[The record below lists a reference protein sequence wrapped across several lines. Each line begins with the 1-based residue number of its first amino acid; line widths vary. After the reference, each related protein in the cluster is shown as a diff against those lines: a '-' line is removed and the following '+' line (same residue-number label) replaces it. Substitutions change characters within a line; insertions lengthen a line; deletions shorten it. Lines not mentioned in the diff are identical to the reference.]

1 MSADED
7 MQERADAV
15 AVEIGRIRD
24 ALRDGRPVETE
35 RLAGLVEDIHSL
47 STQLAPAEAA
57 TVQPRLLG
65 LLADLDVVQAERRA
79 AHAALQT
86 DPARATGRH
95 RGVNAYGPTGKE

>member
-15 AVEIGRIRD
+15 AAEIGRIRD

-47 STQLAPAEAA
+47 STQLAPAEAE
-57 TVQPRLLG
+57 TVKPRLLG
-65 LLADLDVVQAERRA
+65 LPAELDEIQDETSA
-79 AHAALQT
+79 ANPALQSPET
-86 DPARATGRH
+86 PRGGNEWFTRCRH
-95 RGVNAYGPTGKE
+95 RV